1 MATPLFPWYNRLEQ
15 AVAPTEAASNLA
27 LVILATATLL
37 ILWKGSPVLKAAW
50 VVYLVSP

>member
-1 MATPLFPWYNRLEQ
+1 MATPLFPWYSKLEH
-15 AVAPTEAASNLA
+15 AIAPTEQAANLS
-27 LVILATATLL
+27 LVILVAITLM